1 MDRWPREGSEDE
13 GRSRQGQGAAGGRM
27 WGEEGVRS
35 QLKLCYFGWTSVL
48 AMIRQELF
56 DPEEAQVTTRS
67 SGLR

>member
-1 MDRWPREGSEDE
+1 MRVSEEQPRPGS
-13 GRSRQGQGAAGGRM
+13 SCGQDVGG
-27 WGEEGVRS
+27 GGGVRS